1 MATKLRENIQNKKM
15 VAELQKQNAAA
26 AQTKKEVRSI
36 STTSCWIVQGLEDKT
51 IKATNNAQVPAT

>member
-26 AQTKKEVRSI
+26 AQTKKEVTKAFTISSI
-36 STTSCWIVQGLEDKT
+36 NLDVGT
-51 IKATNNAQVPAT
+51 

>member
-26 AQTKKEVRSI
+26 AQGKKEVSA
-36 STTSCWIVQGLEDKT
+36 VPGLK
-51 IKATNNAQVPAT
+51 

>member
-26 AQTKKEVRSI
+26 AQTKKEV
-36 STTSCWIVQGLEDKT
+36 
-51 IKATNNAQVPAT
+51 AY

>member
-26 AQTKKEVRSI
+26 AQTKKEVKILHVNILIGTWR
-36 STTSCWIVQGLEDKT
+36 
-51 IKATNNAQVPAT
+51 